1 MDAKQ
6 CTHIKSDI
14 GIDREFL
21 RSKKNE
27 NKILECLGK
36 FFFSSG
42 SIHKQCQME
51 K

>member
-6 CTHIKSDI
+6 CEHMKTAI

-27 NKILECLGK
+27 NKVFECLGK
-36 FFFSSG
+36 FFFLRGLFISNV
-42 SIHKQCQME
+42 K
-51 K
+51 